1 MVRAVIGE
9 LRTTTGQET
18 GSLPRLNERDRR
30 KGAAPGST
38 SAPGC
43 YLAIES
49 GDDVVNL
56 PLTGEVTRLGR
67 SLSADVH
74 LDDATVSR
82 RHAMVVEREGAYV
95 LLDDRSMNGT
105 WLNGERVS
113 EALLA
118 DGDVIQLGAVRLRY
132 LDVPDAP
139 PAA

>member
-1 MVRAVIGE
+1 MVRPVIGE

-30 KGAAPGST
+30 KGAASAST

-49 GDDVVNL
+49 GDDVVQL
-56 PLTGEVTRLGR
+56 PLTGAVTRLGR

-82 RHAMVVEREGAYV
+82 RHALVVQREAVYV

-105 WLNGERVS
+105 WLNGERIR
-113 EALLA
+113 EAPLQ
-118 DGDVIQLGAVRLRY
+118 DGDLVELGAIALRF
-132 LDVPDAP
+132 VDAREP
-139 PAA
+139 